1 MKPNKKQIEA
11 NLRNKMAK
19 VHDERMER
27 LEQRASKLARDYK
40 EMCARAIKAEQERD
54 DLKDKVKQL
63 EDWIERL
70 HEYMGMDDH
79 DREAYLA
86 NLRNE
91 LALQEAMDQVKHQ
104 IEGIGWIKHMLG
116 LMH

>member
-63 EDWIERL
+63 EDWVERL
-70 HEYMGMDDH
+70 HEYMGWMTTTAKYISRTSETNSH
-79 DREAYLA
+79 YKRRWTRLSIRLKAS
-86 NLRNE
+86 
-91 LALQEAMDQVKHQ
+91 V
-104 IEGIGWIKHMLG
+104 GSSTC
-116 LMH
+116 